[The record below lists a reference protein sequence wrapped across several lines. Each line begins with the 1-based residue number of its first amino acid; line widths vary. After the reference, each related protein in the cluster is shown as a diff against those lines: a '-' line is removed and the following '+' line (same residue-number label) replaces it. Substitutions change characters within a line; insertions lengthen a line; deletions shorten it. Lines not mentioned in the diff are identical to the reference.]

1 MPELDGFGLIK
12 QIRESETCSNIVII
26 VSSASVFET
35 DQHRS
40 LEAGGN
46 DFLPKPIQAIE
57 LLQKIQKHLQLEWI
71 YEEAESSNPVESS
84 INELVAPPTAEMETL
99 YELAMKGN
107 FKALIKQAIALEE
120 MDQKYRPFA
129 QKLHQLA
136 KEFQDEK
143 ILAFIQS
150 YQ

>member
-1 MPELDGFGLIK
+1 
-12 QIRESETCSNIVII
+12 
-26 VSSASVFET
+26 
-35 DQHRS
+35 
-40 LEAGGN
+40 N

-71 YEEAESSNPVESS
+71 YEEAESFNLVKSS
-84 INELVAPPTAEMETL
+84 INELVAPPTADMETL

-107 FKALIKQAIALEE
+107 FKAIIKQAIALEE